1 MQQLIFGVARHE
13 FVVKPL
19 GALYSLHATVPQV
32 HHDFWA
38 QFLVQDLLDLHM
50 SLNATPDSVIH
61 TIKEPEVLNST
72 QVRVLGYLTHFIPH
86 LHL

>member
-50 SLNATPDSVIH
+50 AHLIGLTAETSWPLGKNIFRPLIPPSVLRSGLLSL
-61 TIKEPEVLNST
+61 
-72 QVRVLGYLTHFIPH
+72 
-86 LHL
+86 